1 MAEQYYGH
9 AFFLLHNLINTR
21 RVPNQ
26 EPDPALVRDYW
37 KIALLLQKV
46 RYSAGKVGDAEAFGE
61 IHKFV
66 NENQARIRAES
77 ELWSQFLK
85 YWKYALN
92 NMKDGGQIDDPEK
105 FLKVG

>member
-37 KIALLLQKV
+37 EIALLLQKV

-92 NMKDGGQIDDPEK
+92 KMKDAGQIDDPEK